1 MHEWMWFK
9 QWVNDVDNVSDLMT
23 SLLGFLSQSTTKTL
37 ATCTTKNYP
46 LFGALGGLETK
57 SPLQTRFRLHFFPSP
72 TKMQLKTLTAIVSIA
87 LTLGVHAVP
96 NAFDRA
102 SGVNDVLKRSQSD
115 GMDISQ
121 RDRIRDGR
129 SDTKRDRI
137 RDGRSD
143 TKRDRIRDGRSDTK
157 RDRIRDGRSDTKR
170 DRIRDGRSPKCVL
183 FLFSARGLLT
193 GGLARAFS
201 VALWSCMHPG
211 SHQVPQSPV
220 RRP

>member
-1 MHEWMWFK
+1 
-9 QWVNDVDNVSDLMT
+9 
-23 SLLGFLSQSTTKTL
+23 
-37 ATCTTKNYP
+37 
-46 LFGALGGLETK
+46 
-57 SPLQTRFRLHFFPSP
+57 
-72 TKMQLKTLTAIVSIA
+72 MQLKTLTAIVSIA

-102 SGVNDVLKRSQSD
+102 SGVNDVLTRSESD
-115 GMDISQ
+115 GIDISQ
-121 RDRIRDGR
+121 RDRIRDGRSDTKRDRIRDGR

-183 FLFSARGLLT
+183 FLFSARSLLT

-201 VALWSCMHPG
+201 AALWSCMHPG
-211 SHQVPQSPV
+211 SHQVLQSPV
-220 RRP
+220 QRP